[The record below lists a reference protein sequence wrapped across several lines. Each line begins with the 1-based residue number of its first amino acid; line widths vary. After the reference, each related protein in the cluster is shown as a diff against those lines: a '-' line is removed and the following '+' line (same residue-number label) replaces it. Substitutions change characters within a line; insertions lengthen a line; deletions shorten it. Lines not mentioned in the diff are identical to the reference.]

1 MISLNLWIAK
11 FKTVIANK
19 HFLYPFFFLLVAL
32 HCTPCLGQKKYERE
46 YTVKADSV
54 PDSAALFVS
63 RLFNNSKVHWYMEE
77 SDTTKSIEAK
87 LKHSG
92 KHYSIEFDESGQIQ
106 DIEILIN
113 IRDLEKNTRS
123 KIKDNLNA
131 TFKRQKII
139 KTQLQWVGSEN
150 SLERAVLAN
159 MPLEGIIVKY
169 EIVVRGQT
177 ENVEA
182 YFEVLFDST
191 GRIESTMEIALAN
204 DDNLIY

>member
-1 MISLNLWIAK
+1 M
-11 FKTVIANK
+11 IANK
-19 HFLYPFFFLLVAL
+19 HFLCPFFFLLVAI

-54 PDSAALFVS
+54 PDSATLFVS

-77 SDTTKSIEAK
+77 SDTIKSIEAK

-113 IRDLEKNTRS
+113 IRDLEKNIRS